1 MELKLTP
8 EDLGKILIKW
18 ANENTP
24 NFGFNDVEIQTEGYS
39 SQRFTGVVLSSIE
52 SEKGH
57 E

>member
-8 EDLGKILIKW
+8 EDLRKILIKW
-18 ANENTP
+18 AKENTR
-24 NFGFNDVEIQTEGYS
+24 NFGFNDVKIQTEGYS
-39 SQRFTGVVLSSIE
+39 SQRFTGVILSRIE

>member
-1 MELKLTP
+1 MKLTLTP

-18 ANENTP
+18 AKENTP

-39 SQRFTGVVLSSIE
+39 SQRFTGVILSRIE